1 MKPRD
6 LIGRLNWA
14 TLNWTSPPDCYI
26 ACHGKTDGAG
36 AQVQA
41 VMSVML
47 FAHKFG
53 FKYVH
58 MPFET
63 MELSPD
69 GDAVGWARA
78 WETIMNLG
86 EGELRLSDLP
96 DMPLVQVKNCTRIR
110 KRPRVVQ
117 VLRHCLHY
125 ADQFPDEQETLI
137 PLFRERYGKNLP
149 ARFAVPKS
157 GPLRIALHVKRG
169 NVDPSERD
177 RYTPNAALIDT
188 IRNTR
193 DVLQSLGIAHRFEIY
208 SMGGPSEF
216 RELEHLSPEFHLNED
231 AIETFHGLVAAD
243 ILLTAKSS
251 FSYVAALLSGGVKL
265 YEPFWHPPLNDWV
278 TIRDGAF
285 DGAKFRRVLEAYMKR
300 RETR

>member
-1 MKPRD
+1 MKFRD

-14 TLNWTSPPDCYI
+14 TLDRTPSANCYL

-36 AQVQA
+36 AQIQA
-41 VMSVML
+41 MMSVML

-69 GDAVGWARA
+69 GDAVGWAHA
-78 WETIMNLG
+78 WETTMNLG
-86 EGELRLSDLP
+86 DGELRQAALTGI
-96 DMPLVQVKNCTRIR
+96 PLVPIKNCTRIR
-110 KRPRVVQ
+110 KRPGIVQVVQ
-117 VLRHCLHY
+117 HCHHY
-125 ADQFPDEQETLI
+125 ADQFVDEYETILPAI
-137 PLFRERYGKNLP
+137 RRRYEKMRP
-149 ARFAVPKS
+149 ARFAAAKD

-177 RYTPNAALIDT
+177 RYTPNTALIGA
-188 IRNTR
+188 IESMRG
-193 DVLQSLGIAHRFEIY
+193 VLEPLGIAHRFELY

-216 RELEHLSPEFHLNED
+216 RALEALAPEFHLNES
-231 AIETFHGLVAAD
+231 AIDTFHGLVGAD

-251 FSYVAALLSGGVKL
+251 FSYTAALLNGGVKL
-265 YEPFWHPPLNDWV
+265 YEPFWHRPLKDWV
-278 TIRDGAF
+278 TIAGGVF
-285 DGAKFRRVLEAYMKR
+285 DRAKFGRVVEAHMKR
-300 RETR
+300 RESR